1 VAVAPT
7 RLNAVTG
14 VFSYTGR
21 AIAGELLA
29 RGERVRSLSRRDAP
43 DDPLRASVDVA
54 LLRFEPDALEGA
66 LRGARTLYNTYW
78 IRFERGVHTFD
89 EAVARTVMLFR
100 AAERVGVTRIVHVSV
115 TQPERGAQAGLPY
128 FRGKRRL
135 EEWLAGS
142 GLPHAIVR
150 PTLVFGPEDILV
162 NNIAW
167 MLRRFP
173 LFLVP
178 GDGRYEV
185 QPVSVRDTARICV
198 EAEGTVDAAGPERF
212 TFEDLVRLVRDA
224 VGSRARI
231 VHGPAAVGLALTRIV
246 SACLHDDVLTRD
258 EVNGLTRSL
267 LVGDGATGGDRFS
280 DWVVENA
287 EVLGR
292 TYVSELARNFRGQE

>member
-1 VAVAPT
+1 MAVAAS
-7 RLNAVTG
+7 RLNVVTG

-21 AIAGELLA
+21 AIAEELLA

-43 DDPLRASVDVA
+43 GDPLRARVDVA
-54 LLRFEPDALEGA
+54 PLRFEPAALEDA

-78 IRFERGVHTFD
+78 IRFEHAGHTFG

-100 AAERVGVTRIVHVSV
+100 AAERAGVERIVHVSV
-115 TQPERGAQAGLPY
+115 SQPERGAQAGLPY
-128 FRGKRRL
+128 FHGKLRL

-162 NNIAW
+162 NNVAW
-167 MLRRFP
+167 LLRRFP
-173 LFLVP
+173 VFLVP

-198 EAEGTVDAAGPERF
+198 DAQGTVDAAGPERVS
-212 TFEDLVRLVRDA
+212 FESLVRLVREA

-231 VHGPAAVGLALTRIV
+231 VHGPVAVGLALTRIV
-246 SACLHDDVLTRD
+246 GACLRDDVLTRD
-258 EVNGLTRSL
+258 ELDGLMRSL
-267 LVGDGATGGDRFS
+267 LVGDSVTARDRFS
-280 DWVVENA
+280 EWVVENGH
-287 EVLGR
+287 VLGR
-292 TYVSELARNFRGQE
+292 RYVSELARNFRGQE

>member
-142 GLPHAIVR
+142 GLPHAVVR

-231 VHGPAAVGLALTRIV
+231 VHGPAAVGLALARIV

>member
-1 VAVAPT
+1 MGSP

-21 AIAGELLA
+21 AIAAELLA

-43 DDPLRASVDVA
+43 DDPLRPQVEVA
-54 LLRFEPDALEGA
+54 PLRFDAAALENA
-66 LRGARTLYNTYW
+66 LRGAQTLYNTYW
-78 IRFERGVHTFD
+78 IRFERGDHTFD
-89 EAVARTVMLFR
+89 GAVARSVELFR
-100 AAERVGVTRIVHVSV
+100 AAERAGVERIVHVSV
-115 TQPERGAQAGLPY
+115 SQPERGAEAGLPY
-128 FRGKRRL
+128 FRGKLRL

-142 GLPHAIVR
+142 GLTHAIVR

-173 LFLVP
+173 VFLVP

-198 EAEGTVDAAGPERF
+198 DARGTVDAAGPERVS
-212 TFEDLVRLVRDA
+212 FESLVRAVRDA

-231 VHGPAAVGLALTRIV
+231 VHGPAALGLALTRL
-246 SACLHDDVLTRD
+246 AGAWLRDEVLTRD
-258 EVNGLTRSL
+258 EVDGLTRSL
-267 LVGDGATGGDRFS
+267 LVGDSVTGRDRFS

-287 EVLGR
+287 GVLGR
-292 TYVSELARNFRGQE
+292 RYVSELARNFRAQE

>member
-1 VAVAPT
+1 VGST

-21 AIAGELLA
+21 AIAVELLA

-43 DDPLRASVDVA
+43 GDPLRPQVDVA
-54 LLRFEPDALEGA
+54 PLRFDAAALEDA
-66 LRGARTLYNTYW
+66 LRGAQTLYNTYW
-78 IRFERGVHTFD
+78 IRFERRGHTFD
-89 EAVARTVMLFR
+89 AAVACSVALFR
-100 AAERVGVTRIVHVSV
+100 AAERAGVERIVHVSV
-115 TQPERGAQAGLPY
+115 SQPERGAEAGLPY
-128 FRGKRRL
+128 FRGKLRL

-173 LFLVP
+173 VFLVP

-198 EAEGTVDAAGPERF
+198 DARGTVDAAGPERVS
-212 TFEDLVRLVRDA
+212 FESLVRAVGGA

-231 VHGPAAVGLALTRIV
+231 VHGPPAVGLALTRV
-246 SACLHDDVLTRD
+246 AGAWLRDEVLTRD
-258 EVNGLTRSL
+258 ELHGLTHSL
-267 LVGDGATGGDRFS
+267 LVGGSVTGRDRFS
-280 DWVVENA
+280 EWVVENA
-287 EVLGR
+287 GVLGR
-292 TYVSELARNFRGQE
+292 RYVSELARNFRAQE